1 MENKQKSGAK
11 KRWCCSSTICS
22 KRASSE
28 ACSCLAFERKKFV
41 VVLCAFH
48 ELLGKAKGCIQGVS
62 VCVLF
67 SVRAKNLGLYS
78 CNEILGLF
86 QKIALAIFLVIRSD
100 RVTLNLGFGFWRC
113 HGRMGLNQVQYS
125 FSSFFATFSPYL
137 MIFQ

>member
-48 ELLGKAKGCIQGVS
+48 ELLGKAKGCIQGVCIGVY
-62 VCVLF
+62 VCIVLCRGKKSGPLF
-67 SVRAKNLGLYS
+67 MYY
-78 CNEILGLF
+78 EILGLF
-86 QKIALAIFLVIRSD
+86 QKIGLAIFLV
-100 RVTLNLGFGFWRC
+100 
-113 HGRMGLNQVQYS
+113 
-125 FSSFFATFSPYL
+125 
-137 MIFQ
+137 MIGDAMEEWV